1 MAFFRAQEPV
11 ILKEG
16 SDAKEQLATLESLR
30 ETVPRSQRRRLDSDI
45 RALKAGIVGEDCI
58 LFELRNSHLPL
69 VVIHDLH
76 LEFEGLTAQIDFLV
90 LTRRR
95 NFVLE
100 CKNLY
105 GDISVN
111 ARGDFVRSFGGRRRE
126 GIYSPITQN
135 QRHLGLMKRIN
146 LSTKGAIMSALLSSR
161 FDDLYRGLVVLA
173 NPKTI
178 LHDRN
183 AKKEVKQQLVRGD
196 QLVATIESINS
207 MRGPADGKIPFK
219 DVMERAERWLSM
231 DTPVRTDYTARYF
244 EGESSSAGRAGSLA
258 GGIGVAAGGPD
269 SPSQAQGDVGSMEA
283 RPAGASGTGQVSAFP
298 DGDSSWDALVAK
310 LTDAEDV
317 GVDAVRFESAAG
329 SMPAG
334 ASAQAPAMPAG
345 ASVQWP
351 AATQVPAVPASAAS
365 QVSTT
370 PARAKSH
377 LP

>member
-45 RALKAGIVGEDCI
+45 RALKAGIVGEDRI
-58 LFELRNSHLPL
+58 LFELKNSHLPL

-111 ARGDFVRSFGGRRRE
+111 VRGDFVRSFGGRRRE

-146 LSTKGAIMSALLSSR
+146 LSTKGAIMSVLLSPR
-161 FDDLYRGLVVLA
+161 FDDLYRGA
-173 NPKTI
+173 CRPCQPKDHPT
-178 LHDRN
+178 
-183 AKKEVKQQLVRGD
+183 
-196 QLVATIESINS
+196 
-207 MRGPADGKIPFK
+207 
-219 DVMERAERWLSM
+219 
-231 DTPVRTDYTARYF
+231 
-244 EGESSSAGRAGSLA
+244 
-258 GGIGVAAGGPD
+258 
-269 SPSQAQGDVGSMEA
+269 
-283 RPAGASGTGQVSAFP
+283 
-298 DGDSSWDALVAK
+298 
-310 LTDAEDV
+310 
-317 GVDAVRFESAAG
+317 
-329 SMPAG
+329 
-334 ASAQAPAMPAG
+334 
-345 ASVQWP
+345 
-351 AATQVPAVPASAAS
+351 
-365 QVSTT
+365 
-370 PARAKSH
+370 
-377 LP
+377 